1 MKYIYFFILIT
12 LSSCE
17 NKQVYST
24 YKKANNLINEAS
36 NLINEAKLMYDSAI
50 IDLKLTTFKNDSLP
64 SVYFPK

>member
-24 YKKANNLINEAS
+24 YKKAS

-64 SVYFPK
+64 SVYFLK

>member
-24 YKKANNLINEAS
+24 YKKAS